1 MPHPPRPAP
10 GPAAR
15 SLDLHR
21 RRPLSRRTLLRAAGL
36 AAAGLVLGGA
46 ASCAAPEERAGSG
59 QSGDA
64 QPLTIGFVPI
74 ACSAPVALADAGDLF
89 TAHGVDVRLKKYAG
103 WADLW
108 TAYATGELDVAHML
122 SPMPAAIDA
131 GATNATRPTELSF
144 TQNTNGQALTLAA
157 EHHPHVRSA
166 ADMRGMVLGIPFE
179 YSVHALLL
187 RDFLAAGGVDPV
199 ADVELRLLR
208 PADMVAQLEVG
219 GIDGFIGPEPFN
231 QRALQS
237 GAGRIFTLTRHLWD
251 RHPCCCVAMAKDWRA
266 ENPEAARGVVA
277 ALTEAAALADDPAR
291 TGHVAPVLAQE
302 KYLNQQEGLIRPGLE
317 GTYLDW
323 DGEQVTDPE
332 LMSFGDPTDV
342 TAITWMTTQIARWGL
357 GGEALDMDDATII
370 AASHAVLPADVD
382 RTGTPVLINGHRFD
396 PARPTAGY
404 VEA

>member
-1 MPHPPRPAP
+1 MHHHPRQPS
-10 GPAAR
+10 GP
-15 SLDLHR
+15 LR
-21 RRPLSRRTLLRAAGL
+21 RRLSRRGFLRAAGL
-36 AAAGLVLGGA
+36 TAAGVALGGA
-46 ASCAAPEERAGSG
+46 VACSPAQDSPGQGPSG
-59 QSGDA
+59 
-64 QPLTIGFVPI
+64 PLTIGFVPI
-74 ACSAPVALADAGDLF
+74 ACAAPLILADSEGLF
-89 TAHGVDVRLKKYAG
+89 AAHGVDVRLKKYAG

-122 SPMPAAIDA
+122 SPMPAAIDS

-157 EHHPHVRSA
+157 EHHPEVRGA
-166 ADMRGMVLGIPFE
+166 EDMRGMILGIPFE

-237 GAGRIFTLTRHLWD
+237 GAGRIFTLTKDLWD
-251 RHPCCCVAMAKDWRA
+251 KHPCCSVAMAKDWRA
-266 ENPEAARGVVA
+266 AHPETADGLIAALGEAAV
-277 ALTEAAALADDPAR
+277 LADDPAR
-291 TGHVAPVLAQE
+291 TGHVSPVLAQE
-302 KYLNQQEGLIRPGLE
+302 KYLNQPTGLITPELE
-317 GTYLDW
+317 GSYLTW
-323 DGEQVTDPE
+323 GGEQVVDPE

-342 TAITWMTTQIARWGL
+342 TAITWMTTQMARWDL
-357 GGEALDMDDATII
+357 GGDALRMDDDVLIR
-370 AASHAVLPADVD
+370 ASRSVLPADVPRAGD
-382 RTGTPVLINGHRFD
+382 PVMINGHRFD

-404 VEA
+404 ARS